1 MGKRRIERKIEE
13 LEHDDDGGSHILIL
27 YEDDDGTVR
36 NADGEPVTEEMY
48 ESATVVLS
56 TSEGILQTWPDV
68 NDDDSDSGAVQS

>member
-13 LEHDDDGGSHILIL
+13 LEHGDDGSHILIL

-68 NDDDSDSGAVQS
+68 NDDDGDTEAVQS